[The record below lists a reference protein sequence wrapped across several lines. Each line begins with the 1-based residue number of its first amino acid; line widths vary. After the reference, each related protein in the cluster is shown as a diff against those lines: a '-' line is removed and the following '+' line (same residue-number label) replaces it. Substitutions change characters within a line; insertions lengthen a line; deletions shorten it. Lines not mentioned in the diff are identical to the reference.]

1 MIAFNAQQCKHELF
15 KLREIFSSVDLVVR
29 HVKLQNEEDADEAV
43 AEDLKKQLEDCVNN
57 LKVMV
62 SQTKKSILTDS

>member
-1 MIAFNAQQCKHELF
+1 M
-15 KLREIFSSVDLVVR
+15 R

-43 AEDLKKQLEDCVNN
+43 AEDFKKQLEDCVKN

-62 SQTKKSILTDS
+62 SQTKKSILTDSWESIKIEA